1 MLANRALRSETRT
14 LWSGVLTFSFALAL
28 MVPGCSK
35 PDESRQVA
43 DRFMTIYYVQMNVAD
58 AVKLCGGAAKTKLE
72 GELQALQG
80 VAPDAASGKP
90 SVGFSLASEAQTSP
104 TQATYAYN
112 VNARTSDVG
121 KIVAS
126 LTLANDGG
134 HWLVTTFDEKEGAPT
149 S

>member
-1 MLANRALRSETRT
+1 MLACRAPRAETRN
-14 LWSGVLTFSFALAL
+14 LSSAVLTLSLALAL

-35 PDESRQVA
+35 PDESLQVA
-43 DRFMTIYYVQMNVAD
+43 DRFMTLYYVEMNVAD
-58 AVKLCGGAAKTKLE
+58 AVNLCSGAAKVKLA

-80 VAPDAASGKP
+80 VVPDAPSGKP
-90 SVGFSLASEAQTSP
+90 RVGFSLASETQTSP

-112 VNARTSDVG
+112 VDARTSDVG
-121 KIVAS
+121 KILAS

-134 HWLVTTFDEKEGAPT
+134 HWLVITFTENEGAPT